1 MFFSWLTCCIYTHSV
16 GMPHKCTTI
25 AILAQAF
32 MLSILNFVLKNC
44 CSEAASSTEYN
55 CSEVTSSIESN
66 CSEVTRSVGSCASLV
81 WHQQMCS
88 LKSFMCG
95 KMASHSRHCPSGQ
108 LHDHSSRL
116 CRSVCGGLS
125 CAKRILGTFSGC
137 SRAETC
143 PFFQD
148 AHGVVHQ
155 LACSAITA
163 TRGRRRQCAAH
174 VVENPELSRTQS

>member
-1 MFFSWLTCCIYTHSV
+1 
-16 GMPHKCTTI
+16 MPHKCTTI

-32 MLSILNFVLKNC
+32 MLSTLNFVLKNC

-81 WHQQMCS
+81 WHCA
-88 LKSFMCG
+88 KSSMCG
-95 KMASHSRHCPSGQ
+95 KMASRSLRCPNGQ

-116 CRSVCGGLS
+116 GRSVCGGLS
-125 CAKRILGTFSGC
+125 CAKRILGTCSSY

-155 LACSAITA
+155 PACSAITA
-163 TRGRRRQCAAH
+163 KRGRRRQCATH
-174 VVENPELSRTQS
+174 VVTSWTMTSAGVQRQWQ